1 MSRNSFLS
9 KSKMSHSSSL
19 ASLRMIPVFKPSIGK
34 EEIDAIGEVINSSWI
49 GQGPKT
55 AKFEKNFAKFIGAK
69 NVVATNSASAALHLA
84 IISLG
89 LKVGDEVITP
99 SLTFVATNHPIL
111 MCGAIPVFAD
121 VEQDTLCADVEDI
134 KQKITKKT
142 KAIMIVHYGGHPVDL
157 DSLVKVC
164 REKKIILIEDCA
176 HATGSYYKKRHVG
189 TFGDLSCFSFA
200 AIKNLTTGDG
210 GMLVGKSKKI
220 IDNARVLAWSG
231 ISQST
236 WARAKS
242 KKLKWRYN
250 VASTG
255 YKYQMN
261 DIAGAFGLVQLAKL
275 EENNERR
282 KKITE
287 TYNKAFST
295 LDWIE
300 TPVVKDFAKSSHHN
314 YVIKVPAKIRDRLS
328 DYLSSN
334 GIVTSVHYEP
344 THHYKLYSKFKA
356 RVPVTEKVWK
366 KILLL
371 PIFPD
376 LTLKDQEYIIKKVKE
391 FK

>member
-1 MSRNSFLS
+1 
-9 KSKMSHSSSL
+9 MSHSS
-19 ASLRMIPVFKPSIGK
+19 RIIPVFKPSIGK
-34 EEIDAIGEVINSSWI
+34 EEIDAIAEVITSNWI

-55 AKFEKNFAKFIGAK
+55 AEFEKKFAKFIGAK
-69 NVVATNSASAALHLA
+69 NVVATNSASSALHLA
-84 IISLG
+84 ILSVG

-111 MCGAIPVFAD
+111 MCGATPVFAD
-121 VEQDTLCADVEDI
+121 VEQDTLCADIVDI
-134 KQKITKKT
+134 KRKITNKT
-142 KAIMIVHYGGHPVDL
+142 KAIIVVHYGGHPVDL
-157 DSLVKVC
+157 SPLVKTC

-176 HATGSYYKKRHVG
+176 HASGSYYKKKHVG

-200 AIKNLTTGDG
+200 AIKNITTGDG
-210 GMLVGKSKKI
+210 GMLVGKNKKVI
-220 IDNARVLAWSG
+220 ENARVLAWSG

-250 VASTG
+250 VVSTG

-275 EENNERR
+275 EENNKKR
-282 KKITE
+282 KKVTE
-287 TYNKAFST
+287 IYNEAFSGIN
-295 LDWIE
+295 WIE
-300 TPVVKDFAKSSHHN
+300 PPVVKGFAKSSYHN

-328 DYLSSN
+328 DYLARN

-356 RVPVTEKVWK
+356 HVPVTEKVWK

-376 LTLKDQEYIIKKVKE
+376 LSLKDQEYIIKKVKA
-391 FK
+391 FKQ